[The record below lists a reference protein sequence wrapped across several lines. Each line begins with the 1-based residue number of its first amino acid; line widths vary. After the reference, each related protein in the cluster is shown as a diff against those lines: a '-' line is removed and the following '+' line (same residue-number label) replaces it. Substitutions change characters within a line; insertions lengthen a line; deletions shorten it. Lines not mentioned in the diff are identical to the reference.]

1 MKRYFKPLVFINAI
15 AGLIVFFGCTDVIH
29 ERRITIEMIEDPIR
43 RGDKA
48 FEWRDY
54 RFALEEYEQADR
66 GLDSA
71 TRFENESQS
80 KDMSLLQTYHNAK
93 SFLNARIE
101 LTKLAIEIR
110 TLRS

>member
-1 MKRYFKPLVFINAI
+1 MKRYFKPLVFISAI
-15 AGLIVFFGCTDVIH
+15 AGLIVLVGCSDVMH
-29 ERRITIEMIEDPIR
+29 ERRITIEMIEDHIR

-48 FEWRDY
+48 FEWGDY
-54 RFALEEYEQADR
+54 RLALEEYEQADR
-66 GLDSA
+66 GLDSV

-80 KDMSLLQTYHNAK
+80 KDLNLLQTYQNAK